1 VVLSL
6 QLGPTHPLTCVRRSS
21 AGGDGIVTLS
31 RVFHVFQDRNR
42 CIPKYNDVIE
52 IYVQVLWLPVYFTLF
67 GLSFAVETIIRSTL
81 SSS

>member
-1 VVLSL
+1 MVLSL
-6 QLGPTHPLTCVRRSS
+6 QLGPTHPLTCVCRSS
-21 AGGDGIVTLS
+21 TGGDGIVTLPCL
-31 RVFHVFQDRNR
+31 FQDRNR

-67 GLSFAVETIIRSTL
+67 CLSFAVETIVRSTL